1 MPQSQNMAGIL
12 SMQIETAFV
21 ILPGIS
27 AAMLTPTMMGYVIIV
42 APARTGVPTI
52 SQTQTVIV
60 FVTIILAMEWAKNVV
75 SGADAISIIGGNIM
89 RSEQEVNRAI
99 EQYSDMIR
107 RLCMIH
113 LKNYADTEDIFQTVF
128 LKYVLSSVSFESKEH
143 EKAWFIRVT
152 INACKDLLK
161 SFIRSRTISL
171 DERIEQPSEMSVD
184 DRDVLEAV
192 LSLPQKYKDVV
203 YLHYYED
210 YTAPQISRILGKNVN
225 TIYTLI
231 TRSKRLLREKL
242 GGNGYE

>member
-1 MPQSQNMAGIL
+1 MKQRIKQSVAGVLTVAVIL
-12 SMQIETAFV
+12 SVGATSAF
-21 ILPGIS
+21 
-27 AAMLTPTMMGYVIIV
+27 AADRGYG
-42 APARTGVPTI
+42 RN
-52 SQTQTVIV
+52 
-60 FVTIILAMEWAKNVV
+60 FV
-75 SGADAISIIGGNIM
+75 
-89 RSEQEVNRAI
+89 
-99 EQYSDMIR
+99 
-107 RLCMIH
+107 
-113 LKNYADTEDIFQTVF
+113 DTEDIFQTVF

-171 DERIEQPSEMSVD
+171 DEIIEQPSEMSVD

-231 TRSKRLLREKL
+231 TRSKRLL
-242 GGNGYE
+242 